1 MTALLPPAG
10 AVTGVTTALGLAAA
24 ELDRLDPIRD
34 ERLWAARCALEA
46 ARLMLTAHQYPG
58 RDALL
63 EAIAAVRAASAA
75 ATGAAFRAT
84 DHEETR
90 P

>member
-1 MTALLPPAG
+1 VTALLPPA
-10 AVTGVTTALGLAAA
+10 TALPGVDTALRLATA

-34 ERLWAARCALEA
+34 ERLWAARCALDA
-46 ARLMLTAHQYPG
+46 ARLLLAAHHHPG

-63 EAIAAVRAASAA
+63 EAVAAARAASAA
-75 ATGAAFRAT
+75 ATGAALRAT

>member
-10 AVTGVTTALGLAAA
+10 AVTSAESSLRLATE
-24 ELDRLDPIRD
+24 ELDRFDPIRD

-46 ARLMLTAHQYPG
+46 ARLLLTAHSHPG
-58 RDALL
+58 RETLL
-63 EAIAAVRAASAA
+63 EAIAATRAASAA
-75 ATGAAFRAT
+75 ATGAALRAT
-84 DHEETR
+84 DPEETR